1 MITASKARKQTLQ
14 NNVTKYEK
22 IFENLEMRI
31 NAAIENGK
39 YSISCENSLPEF
51 VNNKLI
57 ELGYITNY
65 RQCGINEYE
74 TVISWET
81 AEIVEEDDKD
91 PYPCASCD
99 PSIREVC
106 CGCDKERKW
115 SERHPGIFN

>member
-1 MITASKARKQTLQ
+1 MVTASEARKQTLQ
-14 NNVTKYEK
+14 NNVIKYEK
-22 IFENLEMRI
+22 IFED
-31 NAAIENGK
+31 IEHKIQTATKNGD
-39 YSISCENSLPEF
+39 YEIYCSYNLPEF

-81 AEIVEEDDKD
+81 AEIVEEEDKD
-91 PYPCASCD
+91 PYPCTSCD